1 MKKAIVI
8 ALLSILWQVAGAQV
22 IYLSSELNGID
33 SNLAKDV
40 SYTVKNDKVW
50 IDYVLKGTAYVD
62 LYISLDGGKTYRGP
76 LEYVTGSVGE
86 DIQKGRNYIVWDA
99 QREFGD
105 FSSEQVVFRVVSL
118 TKEDR
123 VKLALQNK
131 GKTGISP
138 VDSNIRVGE
147 LRRYRGA
154 IAVGKQKLSVEEFDQ
169 YVGSTVFHD
178 DYLKAKQIRKWAWW
192 SLAGGLVLSSAG
204 GFLAAMSDDA
214 EATIPCAVISL
225 TGVAITAIAPATLLI
240 ISDKKLNRI
249 VSDCKE
255 RENQQRQLLSFG
267 PTNNGIGLTFSF

>member
-1 MKKAIVI
+1 MKKAIVA
-8 ALLSILWQVAGAQV
+8 ALLVIIWQVAGAQV
-22 IYLSSELNGID
+22 LYLSSELNGLD

-50 IDYVLKGTAYVD
+50 IDYVLKRAAHVD

-76 LEYVTGSVGE
+76 LEYVTGSVG
-86 DIQKGRNYIVWDA
+86 DDVQKGRNYILWDA

-105 FSSEQVVFRVVSL
+105 FASEQVVFRVLSI

-131 GKTGISP
+131 TKTGVSP
-138 VDSNIRVGE
+138 VDSNIKIGD

-154 IAVGKQKLSVEEFDQ
+154 VAVGKQRLSVEELDQ

-178 DYLKAKQIRKWAWW
+178 DYLKAKRIRKWGWW

-204 GFLAAMSDDA
+204 VVLAASGTDGG
-214 EATIPCAVISL
+214 PVIFL

-240 ISDKKLNRI
+240 ISDKKINRI

>member
-8 ALLSILWQVAGAQV
+8 ALFSILWQVAGAQV

-50 IDYVLKGTAYVD
+50 IDYVLKGTAHVD

-76 LEYVTGSVGE
+76 LEYVTGSVG
-86 DIQKGRNYIVWDA
+86 DDVQKGRNYILWDA

-105 FSSEQVVFRVVSL
+105 FASEQVVFRVVSL

-131 GKTGISP
+131 GKTGIST

-178 DYLKAKQIRKWAWW
+178 EYLKAKRMRKWAWW
-192 SLAGGLVLSSAG
+192 SLAGGPIMMAAG
-204 GFLAAMSDDA
+204 MGLI
-214 EATIPCAVISL
+214 ATNEVEGIGIGVWGL
-225 TGVAITAIAPATLLI
+225 GVAVTAIAPPTLLL
-240 ISDKKLNRI
+240 ISNKKLNRI

>member
-50 IDYVLKGTAYVD
+50 IDYVLKGTAHVD

-76 LEYVTGSVGE
+76 LEFVTGSVGE
-86 DIQKGRNYIVWDA
+86 GIQKGRNYIVWDA

-105 FSSEQVVFRVVSL
+105 FTSEQVVFRVVSL

-178 DYLKAKQIRKWAWW
+178 DYLNARKIRKWGWG
-192 SLAGGLVLSSAG
+192 SLVGGPAIMALGTALGTLGGTEFTSAAGASLFFFG
-204 GFLAAMSDDA
+204 
-214 EATIPCAVISL
+214 IAV
-225 TGVAITAIAPATLLI
+225 TAIAPATLLL

>member
-1 MKKAIVI
+1 MKKAIVA
-8 ALLSILWQVAGAQV
+8 ALLVIIWQVAGAQV
-22 IYLSSELNGID
+22 LYLSSELNGLD

-50 IDYVLKGTAYVD
+50 IDYVLKRAAHVD

-76 LEYVTGSVGE
+76 LEYVTGSVG
-86 DIQKGRNYIVWDA
+86 DDVQKGRNYILWDA

-105 FSSEQVVFRVVSL
+105 FASEQVVFRVLSI

-131 GKTGISP
+131 TKTGISP
-138 VDSNIRVGE
+138 VDSNIKIGD

-154 IAVGKQKLSVEEFDQ
+154 VAVGKQRLSVEELDQ

-178 DYLKAKQIRKWAWW
+178 DYLKAKRIRKWGWW
-192 SLAGGLVLSSAG
+192 SLAGGLVLLNAG
-204 GFLAAMSDDA
+204 GILMSIRGAQDA
-214 EATIPCAVISL
+214 PLVVYVAGA
-225 TGVAITAIAPATLLI
+225 AITAIAPATLLI

-267 PTNNGIGLTFSF
+267 PTNNGIGFTFSF

>member
-1 MKKAIVI
+1 MKKTIVI
-8 ALLSILWQVAGAQV
+8 ALLSFLWQVAGAQV

-50 IDYVLKGTAYVD
+50 IDYVLKGTAHVD

-105 FSSEQVVFRVVSL
+105 FASEQVVFRVVSL

-131 GKTGISP
+131 DKTGISP

-178 DYLKAKQIRKWAWW
+178 EYMKAKRMRKWAWW
-192 SLAGGLVLSSAG
+192 SLAGGPILMATGMGISGMNG
-204 GFLAAMSDDA
+204 GDVVGIGVWGL
-214 EATIPCAVISL
+214 
-225 TGVAITAIAPATLLI
+225 GVAMTAIVPPTLLL

-267 PTNNGIGLTFSF
+267 PTNNGIGFTFSF

>member
-50 IDYVLKGTAYVD
+50 IDYVLKGTAHVD

-105 FSSEQVVFRVVSL
+105 FASEQVVFRVVSL

-178 DYLKAKQIRKWAWW
+178 EYLKAKRMRKRAWW
-192 SLAGGLVLSSAG
+192 CLGVAPVITGVS
-204 GFLAAMSDDA
+204 
-214 EATIPCAVISL
+214 AVIATETRGDLNVAFGMVSL
-225 TGVAITAIAPATLLI
+225 VGVAVTAIAPATLLL
-240 ISDKKLNRI
+240 ISDKKINRI

-267 PTNNGIGLTFSF
+267 PTNNGIGFTFSF

>member
-50 IDYVLKGTAYVD
+50 IDYVLKGTAHVD

-105 FSSEQVVFRVVSL
+105 FASEQVVFRVVSL

-178 DYLKAKQIRKWAWW
+178 EYLKAKRMRKWAWW
-192 SLAGGLVLSSAG
+192 SLAGGPIMMAAG
-204 GFLAAMSDDA
+204 MGII
-214 EATIPCAVISL
+214 ATNEVEGIGIGVWGL
-225 TGVAITAIAPATLLI
+225 GVAVTAIAPATLLL

>member
-8 ALLSILWQVAGAQV
+8 ALFSILWQVAGAQV

-50 IDYVLKGTAYVD
+50 IDYVLKGTAHVD

-105 FSSEQVVFRVVSL
+105 FVSEQVVFRVVSL

-178 DYLKAKQIRKWAWW
+178 EYLKAKRMRKWAWW
-192 SLAGGLVLSSAG
+192 SLAGGPIMMAAG
-204 GFLAAMSDDA
+204 MGLI
-214 EATIPCAVISL
+214 ATNEVEGIGIGVWGL
-225 TGVAITAIAPATLLI
+225 GVAVTAIAPPTLLL
-240 ISDKKLNRI
+240 ISNKKLNRI

>member
-50 IDYVLKGTAYVD
+50 IDYVLKGTAHVD
-62 LYISLDGGKTYRGP
+62 LYISLNGGKTYRGP
-76 LEYVTGSVGE
+76 LEYVTGSVG
-86 DIQKGRNYIVWDA
+86 DDVQKGRNYILWDA

-105 FSSEQVVFRVVSL
+105 FASEQVVFRVLSI

-123 VKLALQNK
+123 VKLALHNK
-131 GKTGISP
+131 AKASVSS
-138 VDSNIRVGE
+138 VDSNIKIGD

-178 DYLKAKQIRKWAWW
+178 DYLKAQKIRKWGWR
-192 SLAGGLVLSSAG
+192 SLVGGPAIMALGTALGTRGRTEFTSTAGASLLLFG
-204 GFLAAMSDDA
+204 GAV
-214 EATIPCAVISL
+214 TI
-225 TGVAITAIAPATLLI
+225 IAPATLLLI
-240 ISDKKLNRI
+240 GDKKIDRI
-249 VSDCKE
+249 LSDCKE

-267 PTNNGIGLTFSF
+267 PTNNGIGFTFSF

>member
-123 VKLALQNK
+123 VKLALKNK
-131 GKTGISP
+131 EMASFSP
-138 VDSNIRVGE
+138 LDSNIKVGE

-154 IAVGKQKLSVEEFDQ
+154 IAVGKQKLSVEEFDN
-169 YVGSTVFHD
+169 YVGNTMFHD
-178 DYLKAKQIRKWAWW
+178 EYMKAKRMRKWAWW
-192 SLAGGLVLSSAG
+192 GLGAGL
-204 GFLAAMSDDA
+204 F
-214 EATIPCAVISL
+214 L
-225 TGVAITAIAPATLLI
+225 TGVGAISTAVDGELQAGLFIIGDIGVLTTILAPSILLP
-240 ISDKKLNRI
+240 ISDKKINRI

-267 PTNNGIGLTFSF
+267 PTNNGIGFTFSF

>member
-50 IDYVLKGTAYVD
+50 IDYVLKGTAHVD

-76 LEYVTGSVGE
+76 LEYVTGSVG
-86 DIQKGRNYIVWDA
+86 DDVQKGRNYILWDA

-105 FSSEQVVFRVVSL
+105 FASEQVVFRVLSI

-131 GKTGISP
+131 TKTGVSP
-138 VDSNIRVGE
+138 VDSNIKIGD

-154 IAVGKQKLSVEEFDQ
+154 VAVGKQRLSVEELDQ

-178 DYLKAKQIRKWAWW
+178 DYLKAKRIRKWGWW

-204 GFLAAMSDDA
+204 GVLSVAAGSWEALLAGN
-214 EATIPCAVISL
+214 VISL

-240 ISDKKLNRI
+240 ISDKKINRI